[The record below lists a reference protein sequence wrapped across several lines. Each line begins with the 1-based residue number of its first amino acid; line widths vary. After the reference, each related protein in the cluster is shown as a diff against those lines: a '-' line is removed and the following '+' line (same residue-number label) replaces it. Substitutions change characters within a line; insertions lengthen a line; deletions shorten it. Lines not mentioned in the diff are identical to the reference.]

1 VGVPVTTMEAALAA
15 IAGIRARG
23 HHPVII
29 KAALGVAGSNAMRLF
44 EPAMLET
51 QQRWLANAFAQNRV
65 LVVEPWLERELDFSI
80 QLEMTVEGLKL
91 RGYTGLLN
99 DARGQFQANFAEPHH
114 HKRIPARVIARFPGP
129 PDISNR
135 LLAFYAE
142 VFRALETQLRR
153 ADFLGPIGIDA
164 FVYRDAAGAVRLKPV
179 VEINPRYTMGRVLV
193 ELMHQT
199 WQGSHGMFRLVNPPA
214 LRATG
219 DATFT
224 AYAQRMTAQHPLQ
237 FEGQPVPRIR
247 EGFLCLNDPAAAQV
261 CLATFQVAKNLAAL
275 LGN

>member
-1 VGVPVTTMEAALAA
+1 M
-15 IAGIRARG
+15 
-23 HHPVII
+23 
-29 KAALGVAGSNAMRLF
+29 
-44 EPAMLET
+44 
-51 QQRWLANAFAQNRV
+51 
-65 LVVEPWLERELDFSI
+65 VEPWLERELDFSI

-142 VFRALETQLRR
+142 VFRALESELRH

-164 FVYRDAAGAVRLKPV
+164 FVYRDAAGAVRLKPI

-224 AYAQRMTAQHPLQ
+224 AYAQRMTGQFPLQ

-247 EGFLCLNDPAAAQV
+247 EGFLCLNDPATAQV

-275 LGN
+275 LEK